1 MQAQIRSLALG
12 LILASGVG
20 IRLNAQSTGTL
31 VGTIS
36 DTSGAIVANASV
48 KITNNGT
55 GQSRTVNTNAVGSYQ
70 AAQLQVGS
78 YNVEV
83 TSPGFKKYE
92 QTGVVLN
99 VNDTARV
106 DATLQ
111 VGQATESVTVTAEAV
126 QVQSD
131 SSEQSDLISGKQVT
145 QLAINGRNITS
156 LAVLGTGAST
166 DSADFR
172 VPSALLGGANI
183 SFNGQRS
190 AHNLWMIDGGENYDR
205 GGGGGVST
213 LPSPDAIAE
222 FKALTSNYSAEFG
235 QGSGGTMTMIL
246 KSGTK
251 SFHGAAWEFV
261 RNDAFD
267 ANTYFGNLNGQS
279 KPELR
284 YNTFGFNIGGP
295 VFMPRVYN
303 RDRNRTFF
311 FYNQEWRKIVQGSQ
325 STVLPAFPASYRN
338 GDFSTL
344 GKVINVP
351 RTSDP
356 AAIARFA
363 QFGLTP
369 GAPFPN
375 NRIPAALINSSATA
389 LLNLGFPLPNAA
401 GNNFT
406 ASPAVPTNVTEQI
419 VRVDHQISD
428 KLMLMGHFI
437 RDITNQSV
445 ATALWGDSN
454 LYPSVGTTINS
465 PSYAAVIRLTQ
476 TISPTV
482 VNETAFNY
490 NGNRILNSPT
500 GNYQKPSGWSVP
512 EYFSDNALNRL
523 PQVNIAGNYGVWY
536 EAGSWP
542 WYNSFDSFQV
552 RDDFSI
558 TRGSHNLKMGGSF
571 MRTRK
576 NQDIFGQTQGSF
588 NFNGNATGDA
598 FADFLLGYANT
609 YHELAIQDNV
619 HIRNSTFGAYIID
632 NWRASSRLTLNL
644 GFRWEGVPH
653 AYDVLNRLSNFD
665 PTLYNRALAPGFNA
679 DGSLV
684 TTGPGFTRVPGIAL
698 SNVPFYL
705 NGVGISGL
713 GGYPRSIVQNHWRN
727 FAPRIGFAYDLSGK
741 GKTIIRGGF
750 GMFYERIQGNDVYNM
765 GPNPPFSLDPSAN
778 NVLFSNPNINYQT
791 GATASTPSFPA
802 SFTALAYSDY
812 KLPTSM
818 QWSFGIQQQLAS
830 STVFSVSYVGNSNYH
845 QPDVRNINTVPLN
858 DPNRAAIANGTYDR
872 PNRDRIFPGFAD
884 INVTEA
890 STGSNYNSLQLGMR
904 VEAAHG
910 LTLQGSYTW
919 SHELDYVSGD
929 LDALSNPFDRR
940 FNYGSGGL
948 DRRHVLTINYVY
960 DLPFFRNRSP
970 GAVRSFLGGWQIS
983 GITLF
988 ETGTPLT
995 PVVSDSGKQLGLG
1008 GGNVTARPNVVGPL
1022 STPKTVN
1029 RWFDP
1034 SAYAQPALLSFG
1046 NAARGSIVGPGRNN
1060 WNVSLFKNFDLS
1072 AIHEGTRLEFR
1083 AETFNT
1089 LNHTQFHDVNVSL
1102 GNQNF
1107 GKVTST
1113 WDPRVIQLGMK
1124 FLF

>member
-1 MQAQIRSLALG
+1 MQVQIRSLALG
-12 LILASGVG
+12 FILVSLSG
-20 IRLNAQSTGTL
+20 LQLHAQSTGTL
-31 VGTIS
+31 VGTVADS
-36 DTSGAIVANASV
+36 SGAIVANAEV

-55 GQSRTVNTNAVGSYQ
+55 GQSRTVTTSGAGSYQ

-92 QTGVVLN
+92 QTGIVLN

-106 DATLQ
+106 DAVLQ
-111 VGQATESVTVTAEAV
+111 VGQASESVTVAAEAV

-131 SSEQSDLISGKQVT
+131 SSELSDLISGKQVT

-205 GGGGGVST
+205 GGGGGIST

-246 KSGTK
+246 RSGTK
-251 SFHGAAWEFV
+251 DFHGAAWEFL

-267 ANTYFGNLNGQS
+267 ANSYFGNQNGQA
-279 KPELR
+279 KPKLR

-295 VFMPRVYN
+295 VFIPRLYN
-303 RDRNRTFF
+303 KDRNRTFF
-311 FYNQEWRKIVQGSQ
+311 FYNQEWRKVVQGSQ
-325 STVLPAFPASYRN
+325 TTVLPAFPASYRN

-351 RTSDP
+351 KTTDP

-363 QFGLTP
+363 QLGLTP
-369 GAPFPN
+369 GAAFPN
-375 NRIPAALINSSATA
+375 NRIPAALINPNATA
-389 LLNLGFPLPNAA
+389 LLNVGFPLPNAA

-406 ASPAVPTNVTEQI
+406 ASPAVPTDVTEQI

-445 ATALWGDSN
+445 ATALWGDDN
-454 LYPSVGTTINS
+454 RYPSVGTTINS

-490 NGNRILNSPT
+490 NGNRILNTPT
-500 GNYQKPSGWSVP
+500 GNYQKPSGWNVP
-512 EYFSDNALNRL
+512 EYFAENNQNRL

-552 RDDFSI
+552 RDDLSI

-609 YHELAIQDNV
+609 YHELAVQDNV

-644 GFRWEGVPH
+644 GFRW
-653 AYDVLNRLSNFD
+653 
-665 PTLYNRALAPGFNA
+665 
-679 DGSLV
+679 
-684 TTGPGFTRVPGIAL
+684 
-698 SNVPFYL
+698 
-705 NGVGISGL
+705 
-713 GGYPRSIVQNHWRN
+713 
-727 FAPRIGFAYDLSGK
+727 
-741 GKTIIRGGF
+741 
-750 GMFYERIQGNDVYNM
+750 
-765 GPNPPFSLDPSAN
+765 
-778 NVLFSNPNINYQT
+778 
-791 GATASTPSFPA
+791 
-802 SFTALAYSDY
+802 
-812 KLPTSM
+812 
-818 QWSFGIQQQLAS
+818 
-830 STVFSVSYVGNSNYH
+830 
-845 QPDVRNINTVPLN
+845 
-858 DPNRAAIANGTYDR
+858 
-872 PNRDRIFPGFAD
+872 
-884 INVTEA
+884 
-890 STGSNYNSLQLGMR
+890 
-904 VEAAHG
+904 
-910 LTLQGSYTW
+910 
-919 SHELDYVSGD
+919 
-929 LDALSNPFDRR
+929 
-940 FNYGSGGL
+940 
-948 DRRHVLTINYVY
+948 
-960 DLPFFRNRSP
+960 
-970 GAVRSFLGGWQIS
+970 
-983 GITLF
+983 
-988 ETGTPLT
+988 
-995 PVVSDSGKQLGLG
+995 
-1008 GGNVTARPNVVGPL
+1008 
-1022 STPKTVN
+1022 
-1029 RWFDP
+1029 
-1034 SAYAQPALLSFG
+1034 
-1046 NAARGSIVGPGRNN
+1046 
-1060 WNVSLFKNFDLS
+1060 
-1072 AIHEGTRLEFR
+1072 
-1083 AETFNT
+1083 
-1089 LNHTQFHDVNVSL
+1089 
-1102 GNQNF
+1102 
-1107 GKVTST
+1107 
-1113 WDPRVIQLGMK
+1113 
-1124 FLF
+1124 